1 MESIS
6 LFIQAKWQKDTQIQ
20 ILLFALFSIGSCFLS
35 CHSLMATPMFGK
47 IPIRGF
53 SSKEFNTRYTIALHS
68 TVKSFLH
75 RPCDKPACDL
85 HHAQI
90 KAFY

>member
-1 MESIS
+1 M
-6 LFIQAKWQKDTQIQ
+6 AKRYTNTNIVVCFVFDWK
-20 ILLFALFSIGSCFLS
+20 LLLS

-68 TVKSFLH
+68 TVKSFIH
-75 RPCDKPACDL
+75 RPGDKSACDL

-90 KAFY
+90 KAFYRY